1 MRWLLLLILVA
12 LLVASC
18 GSPVATTLPALEDAQ
33 AYVQRGNS
41 LSEEGHYLEAID
53 QFSAGI
59 ELEPDNAEP
68 YFLRGRAHYDYASR
82 VIAEATGQ
90 GPENVPFP
98 SEEAVQ
104 HLEHAVADYTRA
116 IDLDPQYVKAYN
128 NRGNAYAA
136 LGEEESALDDY
147 DMGLQLDP
155 NLALAYF
162 NRGLLRYRIGD
173 IEQAVADLETYL
185 ELVPDAEDRAQ
196 VEDFIGQLR
205 EGGVRP
211 PEDYDYSPPK

>member
-12 LLVASC
+12 LLVVSC
-18 GSPVATTLPALEDAQ
+18 GSPVATTLPALEATQ
-33 AYVQRGNS
+33 AYVERGNS
-41 LSEEGHYLEAID
+41 LSEEGHYVEAID
-53 QFSAGI
+53 HFSAAIG
-59 ELEPDNAEP
+59 LQPDNAEA

-82 VIAEATGQ
+82 VIVEATAQ
-90 GPENVPFP
+90 GPENIPFLP
-98 SEEAVQ
+98 EEAVQ
-104 HLEHAVADYTRA
+104 HLERAVADYTRA
-116 IDLDPQYVKAYN
+116 IELDSQYAKAYN

-173 IEQAVADLETYL
+173 YEQALADLEMYL

-205 EGGVRP
+205 EG
-211 PEDYDYSPPK
+211 SPPAP